1 MRKLVVLLFL
11 ALFVFPLGLAQ
22 SSRNSTLVIGVDL
35 GDLITLD
42 PAVCYEFS
50 CSTIGDNIYETLVKF
65 EGTNLSDIKPG
76 LAETWE
82 FTPSEMGTDLVLHL
96 RDAVFASGN
105 QVTAADVAYSLDRV
119 VGFAGPSSF
128 LISDV
133 LGIAVGDTEALDDRT
148 VVIHL
153 PSKTNPSIALNVL
166 TFITGAVV
174 DSEIVKSHEV
184 DGDWG
189 TTWLG
194 QNSAGSGSYNLAR
207 YDAGSQVFLEA
218 NSNALHSGSI
228 NRVLLRDMKE
238 SSAQQAALKSG
249 EIDIAYDFTPEAFLA
264 AESNPDFKALRTDTF
279 GITYL
284 GMNSGPEGAFADNR
298 VRQAVRHA
306 INQDEIINDLLSSLG
321 FKMQTIIP
329 RGLLGA
335 NTNIYYDFDPEKAK
349 ALLKEAGAEGM
360 EVEFLTST
368 GSCGGGIPCTD
379 LAAKIQNDLANVGI
393 TANIRQMVAGEMYTI
408 YRAQDAQ
415 LILAGW
421 SPDYPDPDGNAT
433 PLADY
438 DAKSLAWRNVW
449 DDATAKELSKAAAS
463 EQDTDVRLAQYTE
476 LTEYEALNGPFAIL
490 YQPIKAIVVRAN
502 VEGFVRNAQGTVDYT
517 AISKK

>member
-1 MRKLVVLLFL
+1 MRKTIVLLFL
-11 ALFVFPLGLAQ
+11 ALFIFPLGLAQ

-42 PAVCYEFS
+42 PGVCYEFS
-50 CSTIGDNIYETLVKF
+50 CSTIGDNIYETLVRF
-65 EGTNLSDIKPG
+65 EGTNLSEIKPG
-76 LAETWE
+76 LADSWE
-82 FTPSEMGTDLVLHL
+82 FVPSATGTNLVFHL
-96 RDAVFASGN
+96 RDAKFASGN
-105 QVTAADVAYSLDRV
+105 PVTANDVAYSLDRV
-119 VGFAGPSSF
+119 IGFAGPSSF

-133 LGIAVGDTEALDDRT
+133 LGIDIGDTEALDDKT

-166 TFITGAVV
+166 TFVTGAVV

-184 DGDWG
+184 DNDWG

-194 QNSAGSGSYNLAR
+194 QNSAGSGPYTLAR
-207 YDAGSQVFLEA
+207 YDAGSQVFLQD
-218 NSNALHSGSI
+218 NPNASRSGSLK
-228 NRVLLRDMKE
+228 RVILRDMKE

-249 EIDIAYDFTPEAFLA
+249 EIDVAYDFTPEAFIA
-264 AESNPDFKALRTDTF
+264 AESNPEFKALRTDTF
-279 GITYL
+279 GMQYL
-284 GMNSGPEGAFADNR
+284 GMNSGPGAPFEDNR
-298 VRQAVRHA
+298 VRQAVRMA

-335 NTNIYYDFDPEKAK
+335 DTNSYYEYNPEKAK

-368 GSCGGGIPCTD
+368 GSCNGGIPCTD

-421 SPDYPDPDGNAT
+421 SPDYPDPDGNVT

-449 DDATAKELSKAAAS
+449 DDETAKNLAKSGAS
-463 EQDTDVRLAQYTE
+463 ESDVDTRLAIYNE

-502 VEGFVRNAQGTVDYT
+502 VDGFVRNAQGSVDYT